1 MKRRSNNNPDRE
13 PENITAFER
22 LLAHNPKAKIVWVH
36 LGMDTT
42 DQRSPEL
49 TRRLLAKHQ
58 NLYINIKVNQ
68 RFAGK
73 HWVFKGG
80 RGLNPEWR
88 EVFMEFPGRFMVGTD
103 GFYPSPMADVQNPLP
118 IFREVLGTVKSLP
131 PRIARMVAYENAE
144 RIYGLNVVEKK
155 ERTATAGPAT
165 PAPKTGNPKF
175 LSGG

>member
-58 NLYINIKVNQ
+58 NLYSELCGNAINLTNS
-68 RFAGK
+68 
-73 HWVFKGG
+73 
-80 RGLNPEWR
+80 GL
-88 EVFMEFPGRFMVGTD
+88 FT
-103 GFYPSPMADVQNPLP
+103 LP
-118 IFREVLGTVKSLP
+118 RRCLP
-131 PRIARMVAYENAE
+131 PRS
-144 RIYGLNVVEKK
+144 
-155 ERTATAGPAT
+155 P
-165 PAPKTGNPKF
+165 
-175 LSGG
+175 